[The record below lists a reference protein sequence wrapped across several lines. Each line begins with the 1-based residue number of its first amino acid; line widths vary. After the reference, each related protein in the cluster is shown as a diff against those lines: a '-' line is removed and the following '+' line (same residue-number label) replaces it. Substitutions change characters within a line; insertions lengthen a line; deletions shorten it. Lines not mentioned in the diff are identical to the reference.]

1 MNISNSS
8 FSALASC
15 RSWGL
20 LPRFYSARL
29 RVVFVLLSGLL
40 LGGCA
45 AQALSASTHRVS
57 GAVWVYDVEGEFE
70 DVRDDLVDAIESE
83 GMVVSYISHAQAMLS
98 RTAVTVGVAVNVYR
112 EAEVVL
118 FCKAD
123 MGHRLVAANPHNLV
137 LCPYAVAVYTLND
150 DDIDRV
156 YLSIRKPEASVKEFA
171 EIHQM
176 LQDLIARVQ
185 EG

>member
-1 MNISNSS
+1 MSISNPG

-15 RSWGL
+15 RAWGFV
-20 LPRFYSARL
+20 PRFCSVRL

-45 AQALSASTHRVS
+45 TQAQSGPLVS
-57 GAVWVYDVEGEFE
+57 GAVWVYEVEGEFE

-83 GMVVSYISHAQAMLS
+83 GMVVSYISHAQTMLS
-98 RTAVTVGVAVNVYR
+98 RTAVTMGITVNVYR
-112 EAEVVL
+112 DAEVVL

-123 MGHRLVAANPHNLV
+123 MAHRLVAANPHNLV

-156 YLSIRKPEASVKEFA
+156 YLSIRKPEASVEEFA

-176 LQDLIARVQ
+176 LQGLMATVQ